1 MWKNYEVTWRFKG
14 LLCGSVPQAKEMVRP
29 WLESRKPAK
38 KPEGAKSI
46 DEIEQEVVDTIEEP
60 DELVERITLGFQRD
74 ENGLFVRG
82 ATIKAHIKDCANQVK
97 EIVRQSRFRDKE
109 RLGLKALVANKVYVS
124 EYKVYLLRDVGYE
137 YVTIDTEDGER
148 EQPVHVMTAQGERS
162 ALKIIR
168 YVERPVIRFTLQVLD
183 DGVITEDILQTIFD
197 YGSVH
202 GYGGERSMGEG
213 RYTWRMEPI
222 HLL

>member
-1 MWKNYEVTWRFKG
+1 MWKDYAVTWQFSG

-38 KPEGAKSI
+38 KPEGARSI
-46 DEIEQEVVDTIEEP
+46 DEIEQEVLETI
-60 DELVERITLGFQRD
+60 DADLIERITLGFQRD
-74 ENGLFVRG
+74 EEGLFVRG

-97 EIVRQSRFRDKE
+97 EVVRKLHFKDKDK
-109 RLGLKALVANKVYVS
+109 LGLKALVANKVYVA
-124 EYKVYLLRDVGYE
+124 EYQVYLLRNGNHVKA
-137 YVTIDTEDGER
+137 EDGER

-168 YVERPVIRFTLQVLD
+168 YVEKPEIRFTLRVLD
-183 DGVITEDILQTIFD
+183 DGVITEEILGTIFD

-213 RYTWRMEPI
+213 RYAWSMKAI
-222 HLL
+222 